1 MNNWY
6 ASLNRPPLTPPS
18 WIFSPVWTILYVMIA
33 VAIFLYYR
41 TPAKSHGRLTTSV
54 LIVHLA
60 ANFSWTWLFFGQ
72 QAPGLAFIDIVIL
85 DFTLVLLICAFW
97 KTRQLA
103 GALLL
108 PYLGWVLFA
117 TYLNAGFYWLN

>member
-6 ASLNRPPLTPPS
+6 ASLNRPPLTPPG
-18 WIFSPVWTILYVMIA
+18 WIFSPVWTILYIMIA
-33 VAIFLYYR
+33 IAIILYYR
-41 TPAKSHGRLTTSV
+41 TPAKPHVRLITSV
-54 LIVHLA
+54 LVVHLA
-60 ANFSWTWLFFGQ
+60 TNFSWTWLFFGQ
-72 QAPGLAFIDIVIL
+72 QTPGLAFIDIVIL
-85 DFTLVLLICAFW
+85 DLTLVLLICAFW